1 MRTQGNIGVRVV
13 ETKTDGVGGLS
24 IGDTPDEEDII
35 VPNFSGLNQSY
46 TEVLPSFNMTFA
58 PDNPNAGWLVRTAI
72 SKVLTRPT
80 VGEMNPNWE
89 VNYADAE
96 IERGNP
102 TLSPFT
108 AWQFD
113 LGFEYYFG
121 DNNEGLFS
129 IAGFTKDVDDF
140 IAGTTFTETHDF
152 GVGGLAPQE
161 YQVETFKN
169 VCDAKIDGIEMS
181 WQTPFTWLPGIWSD
195 FGAMVNYT
203 FIDSEFTDEDGN
215 SNPFPGTSE
224 NTVNVV
230 AFYEK
235 EGFSTRVAYNF
246 RDDYLFD
253 FNGPSNGL
261 NHNEF
266 VEGSGRV
273 DIGVRYRWE
282 NGFKIALDLIN
293 VTEEQRYIYFDVT
306 DRLEDFTNEGMTTN
320 LSFGYKF

>member
-1 MRTQGNIGVRVV
+1 VDPSFFPVVSGDGVYVVNEEINAAYLQGNFQRQMNEMRTQGNIGVRVV
-13 ETKTDGVGGLS
+13 ETKSNGVGGLS
-24 IGDTPDEEDII
+24 IVDTPDEDVI
-35 VPNFSGLNQSY
+35 VSNFSALNQSY

-89 VNYADAE
+89 VNYADQE
-96 IERGNP
+96 LERGNP
-102 TLSPFT
+102 TL
-108 AWQFD
+108 
-113 LGFEYYFG
+113 
-121 DNNEGLFS
+121 
-129 IAGFTKDVDDF
+129 
-140 IAGTTFTETHDF
+140 
-152 GVGGLAPQE
+152 
-161 YQVETFKN
+161 
-169 VCDAKIDGIEMS
+169 
-181 WQTPFTWLPGIWSD
+181 
-195 FGAMVNYT
+195 
-203 FIDSEFTDEDGN
+203 
-215 SNPFPGTSE
+215 NPFPGTFE

-246 RDDYLFD
+246 RDDYLIVH
-253 FNGPSNGL
+253 NGASNGL

-282 NGFKIALDLIN
+282 NGFKISLDLIN

-306 DRLEDFTNEGMTTN
+306 DRMEDYTNEGMTTN